1 MSDDRTTPMQTPPGR
16 EPAKPRPDTAQPGQE
31 TLAGGA
37 DPNGGLTPTIQVPP
51 GQEPRPGFVRAT
63 PYDPPTPPPLQ
74 RSPSPFGPPASP
86 GAGRGGHQ
94 ASGPGQDQTMIIKER
109 VPPTFAWLVVVD
121 GPDRASIGKVHNLH
135 PDTTVVG
142 RAAGNQIV
150 LADDTSSSQHFRI
163 RVEAREGQEPAFML
177 YDMGSRNGTFVGSRT
192 TYRDQE
198 SQTYRRELQDGDYL
212 LVGETTLVFKR
223 I

>member
-1 MSDDRTTPMQTPPGR
+1 MSDDRTTPMQTPPG
-16 EPAKPRPDTAQPGQE
+16 AKPRRDAAQQGQE
-31 TLAGGA
+31 TVAGGIERDSGMA
-37 DPNGGLTPTIQVPP
+37 PTINVPP
-51 GQEPRPGFVRAT
+51 GQGPGPGFVRAT
-63 PYDPPTPPPLQ
+63 PYDAPTPPPYQ
-74 RSPSPFGPPASP
+74 RPPSPFGPPGPSP
-86 GAGRGGHQ
+86 LGGAGHQ
-94 ASGPGQDQTMIIKER
+94 ASGPAQDQTMIIKER

-150 LADDTSSSQHFRI
+150 LADDTCSSQHFRI

-177 YDMGSRNGTFVGSRT
+177 YDMGSRNGTFAGNRT
-192 TYRDQE
+192 TYRNPE
-198 SQTYRRELQDGDYL
+198 SQAYRQELHDGDYL
-212 LVGETTLVFKR
+212 LVGETTLVFKK

>member
-1 MSDDRTTPMQTPPGR
+1 
-16 EPAKPRPDTAQPGQE
+16 
-31 TLAGGA
+31 
-37 DPNGGLTPTIQVPP
+37 
-51 GQEPRPGFVRAT
+51 
-63 PYDPPTPPPLQ
+63 
-74 RSPSPFGPPASP
+74 
-86 GAGRGGHQ
+86 
-94 ASGPGQDQTMIIKER
+94 
-109 VPPTFAWLVVVD
+109 VD

-212 LVGETTLVFKR
+212 LVGETTLVFKK

>member
-1 MSDDRTTPMQTPPGR
+1 MSDDRTTPMQTPPG
-16 EPAKPRPDTAQPGQE
+16 AKPKRDDAQPGQQ
-31 TLAGGA
+31 TVAGGA
-37 DPNGGLTPTIQVPP
+37 DLDGGMAPTINVPP
-51 GQEPRPGFVRAT
+51 GQGQGSGFARRGASPHDT
-63 PYDPPTPPPLQ
+63 PTPPPYQ
-74 RSPSPFGPPASP
+74 RPPSPFGPPGSP
-86 GAGRGGHQ
+86 PVG
-94 ASGPGQDQTMIIKER
+94 GPGYQAPGPAQGQTMIIKGR

-121 GPDRASIGKVHNLH
+121 GPDRDSIGKVHNLD

-150 LADDTSSSQHFRI
+150 LADDACSSQHFRI

-177 YDMGSRNGTFVGSRT
+177 YDMGSRNGTFVGTRAD
-192 TYRDQE
+192 YRDSE